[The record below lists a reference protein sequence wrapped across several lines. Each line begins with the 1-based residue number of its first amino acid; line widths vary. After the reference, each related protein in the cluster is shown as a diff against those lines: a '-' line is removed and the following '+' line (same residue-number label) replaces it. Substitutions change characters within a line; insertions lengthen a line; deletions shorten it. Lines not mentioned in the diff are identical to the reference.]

1 MASSGFRPAHNPR
14 LGILF
19 ICLGMTA
26 ITVNDAVL
34 KQFSDRYPLHEIVF
48 VRAAVAMLFSL
59 AMLRF
64 EGGLRALRTRRPGP
78 HLARGLCMVVA
89 NMAFFAALAAIPLA
103 DATALFFVAPLFI
116 TLLSIPFLGEKVGV
130 RRFSAVAVGF
140 VGVLVVLRPGGGG
153 LGPDLDRLTLL
164 LPVVAALAYA
174 TMQILTR
181 RLRASAPASAMA
193 IYIQGTLV
201 AVSFGFFVVAGD
213 GRYAAG
219 LDNRS
224 ALFLLRAWT
233 WPTPEHWLWFVFL
246 GGLSAFIAYAV
257 TQAYRL
263 TDAATLAPF
272 EYVALPMAIV
282 LGWLVFDHLPDVWVL
297 LGCALIAGSGV
308 YVYRRKKNLADAH
321 AGGPRR
327 RRRGER
333 PDSRPPPGAER
344 RTGAVIIGAGP
355 SAGAGDSPRTA
366 GASGRSGKSAAS
378 PAAAPPVARTAA
390 PLDGRPRPGTAGD
403 EP

>member
-1 MASSGFRPAHNPR
+1 MSSSGFRPAHNPR

-19 ICLGMTA
+19 ICLGM
-26 ITVNDAVL
+26 IVVTVNDSIL

-48 VRAAVAMLFSL
+48 VRATVAMLFGL

-78 HLARGLCMVVA
+78 HIARGLCMVVA
-89 NMAFFAALAAIPLA
+89 NMAFFGALAAIPLA

-116 TLLSIPFLGEKVGV
+116 TLLSIPFLGEKVGI

-140 VGVLVVLRPGGGG
+140 VGVLVVLRPGGGE
-153 LGPDLDRLTLL
+153 LGHSLDRLTML

-193 IYIQGTLV
+193 VYIQGTLI
-201 AVSFGFFVVAGD
+201 AVSLGFFVVAGD
-213 GRYAAG
+213 GRYAEG
-219 LDNRS
+219 MESKS

-233 WPTPEHWLWFVFL
+233 WPTLEHWLWFVLL
-246 GGLSAFIAYAV
+246 GGLSAFIAYAL

-263 TDAATLAPF
+263 SDAATLAPF
-272 EYVALPMAIV
+272 EYVALPMAIA

-308 YVYRRKKNLADAH
+308 YVYRRKKNLADADV
-321 AGGPRR
+321 GMPRR
-327 RRRGER
+327 RQEHGH
-333 PDSRPPPGAER
+333 PDSRQLVGAEPLVRPLPGGSVQQSTAPR
-344 RTGAVIIGAGP
+344 RTP
-355 SAGAGDSPRTA
+355 S
-366 GASGRSGKSAAS
+366 
-378 PAAAPPVARTAA
+378 
-390 PLDGRPRPGTAGD
+390 
-403 EP
+403 

>member
-1 MASSGFRPAHNPR
+1 MAGRGFRPAHNPR
-14 LGILF
+14 LGIAF
-19 ICLGMTA
+19 ICLGMMA
-26 ITVNDAVL
+26 ITVNDSIL

-59 AMLRF
+59 AVLRF
-64 EGGLRALRTRRPGP
+64 EGGLRALRTRRPGA
-78 HLARGLCMVVA
+78 HIARALCMVVA
-89 NMAFFAALAAIPLA
+89 NMSFFGALAAIPLA

-116 TLLSIPFLGEKVGV
+116 TLLSIPFLGERVGI

-140 VGVLVVLRPGGGG
+140 VGVLVVLRPAGEFGQAV
-153 LGPDLDRLTLL
+153 DRLILL

-174 TMQILTR
+174 AMQILTR

-193 IYIQGTLV
+193 VYIQGTLI
-201 AVSFGFFVVAGD
+201 AVSIGFFVAAGD

-219 LDNRS
+219 LESKS

-233 WPTPEHWLWFVFL
+233 WPTPEHWLWFVLL

-263 TDAATLAPF
+263 SDAATLAPF
-272 EYVALPMAIV
+272 EYIALPMAIA

-308 YVYRRKKNLADAH
+308 YVYRRKKNLADADV
-321 AGGPRR
+321 GVSRR
-327 RRRGER
+327 RRRR
-333 PDSRPPPGAER
+333 KR
-344 RTGAVIIGAGP
+344 
-355 SAGAGDSPRTA
+355 
-366 GASGRSGKSAAS
+366 
-378 PAAAPPVARTAA
+378 
-390 PLDGRPRPGTAGD
+390 
-403 EP
+403 

>member
-1 MASSGFRPAHNPR
+1 MSGREFRPANNPR

-19 ICLGMTA
+19 ICLGMTV
-26 ITVNDAVL
+26 ITVNDSIL

-48 VRAAVAMLFSL
+48 VRATVAMLFSL

-78 HLARGLCMVVA
+78 HIARVLCMVVA
-89 NMAFFAALAAIPLA
+89 NVAFFGALAAIPLA

-116 TLLSIPFLGEKVGV
+116 TLLSIPFLGEKVGI

-140 VGVLVVLRPGGGG
+140 VGVLVVLRPGGGE
-153 LGPDLDRLTLL
+153 LGSAPDRLTML

-174 TMQILTR
+174 GMQILTR

-193 IYIQGTLV
+193 VYIQGTLI
-201 AVSFGFFVVAGD
+201 AVSLGFFVVAGD
-213 GRYAAG
+213 GRYAA
-219 LDNRS
+219 DMESKS

-233 WPTPEHWLWFVFL
+233 WPTLEHWLWFVLL

-263 TDAATLAPF
+263 SDAASLAPF
-272 EYVALPMAIV
+272 EFIALPMAIA
-282 LGWLVFDHLPDVWVL
+282 LGWLVFDHLPDIWVL

-308 YVYRRKKNLADAH
+308 YVYRRKKKLADA
-321 AGGPRR
+321 GVGVPRR
-327 RRRGER
+327 RQEQEH
-333 PDSRPPPGAER
+333 PDSRQLVGTER
-344 RTGAVIIGAGP
+344 RTGAEKGV
-355 SAGAGDSPRTA
+355 
-366 GASGRSGKSAAS
+366 
-378 PAAAPPVARTAA
+378 AP
-390 PLDGRPRPGTAGD
+390 
-403 EP
+403 

>member
-1 MASSGFRPAHNPR
+1 M
-14 LGILF
+14 
-19 ICLGMTA
+19 MA
-26 ITVNDAVL
+26 ITVNDSIL

-59 AMLRF
+59 AVLRF
-64 EGGLRALRTRRPGP
+64 EGGLRALRTRRPGA
-78 HLARGLCMVVA
+78 HIARALCMVVA
-89 NMAFFAALAAIPLA
+89 NMSFFGALAAIPLA

-116 TLLSIPFLGEKVGV
+116 TLLSIPFLGERVGI

-140 VGVLVVLRPGGGG
+140 VGVLVVLRPAGEFGQAV
-153 LGPDLDRLTLL
+153 DRLILL

-174 TMQILTR
+174 AMQILTR

-193 IYIQGTLV
+193 VYIQGTLI
-201 AVSFGFFVVAGD
+201 AVSIGFFVAAGD

-219 LDNRS
+219 LESKS

-233 WPTPEHWLWFVFL
+233 WPTPEHWLWFVLL

-263 TDAATLAPF
+263 SDAATLAPF
-272 EYVALPMAIV
+272 EYIALPMAIA

-308 YVYRRKKNLADAH
+308 YVYRRKKNLADAEVGVSH
-321 AGGPRR
+321 RR
-327 RRRGER
+327 RRRKR
-333 PDSRPPPGAER
+333 
-344 RTGAVIIGAGP
+344 
-355 SAGAGDSPRTA
+355 
-366 GASGRSGKSAAS
+366 
-378 PAAAPPVARTAA
+378 
-390 PLDGRPRPGTAGD
+390 
-403 EP
+403 

>member
-1 MASSGFRPAHNPR
+1 MSSRGFRPAHNPR

-19 ICLGMTA
+19 ICLGMMT
-26 ITVNDAVL
+26 ITVNDAIL

-48 VRAAVAMLFSL
+48 VRATVAMLFSL

-64 EGGLRALRTRRPGP
+64 EGGLRALRTRRLGA
-78 HLARGLCMVVA
+78 HIARGLCMVVA
-89 NMAFFAALAAIPLA
+89 NMAFFGALAAIPLA

-116 TLLSIPFLGEKVGV
+116 TLLSIQFLGEKVGI

-140 VGVLVVLRPGGGG
+140 VGVLVVLRPAGE
-153 LGPDLDRLTLL
+153 LGHDLDRLTML

-193 IYIQGTLV
+193 VYIQGTLIT
-201 AVSFGFFVVAGD
+201 VSLGFFVVAGD

-219 LDNRS
+219 MESKS

-233 WPTPEHWLWFVFL
+233 WPTVEDWLWFVLL

-263 TDAATLAPF
+263 SDAATLAPF
-272 EYVALPMAIV
+272 EYVALPMAIA
-282 LGWLVFDHLPDVWVL
+282 LGWLVFDHIPDVWVL

-308 YVYRRKKNLADAH
+308 YVYRRKKNLADADV
-321 AGGPRR
+321 GVPRR
-327 RRRGER
+327 RQEQEH
-333 PDSRPPPGAER
+333 PDSRQLVGAER
-344 RTGAVIIGAGP
+344 RTVAEERATPRFRVDGGDGEFPNP
-355 SAGAGDSPRTA
+355 SDFSETR
-366 GASGRSGKSAAS
+366 RKK
-378 PAAAPPVARTAA
+378 RK
-390 PLDGRPRPGTAGD
+390 
-403 EP
+403 

>member
-1 MASSGFRPAHNPR
+1 MTRRGFRPAHNPR

-19 ICLGMTA
+19 ICLGMVAVT
-26 ITVNDAVL
+26 INDAIL

-48 VRAAVAMLFSL
+48 VRAVVAMLFSL

-64 EGGLRALRTRRPGP
+64 EGGLRALRTRRPGL
-78 HLARGLCMVVA
+78 HVARGLCMVAA

-116 TLLSIPFLGEKVGV
+116 TVLSIPFLGERVGI

-140 VGVLVVLRPGGGG
+140 VGVLVVLRPGSGE
-153 LGPDLDRLTLL
+153 LDSALERPAML

-174 TMQILTR
+174 GMQILTR

-193 IYIQGTLV
+193 IYVQGTLI
-201 AVSFGFFVVAGD
+201 AVSLAFFVVAGD
-213 GRYAAG
+213 GRYAEG
-219 LDNRS
+219 VESRT

-233 WPTPEHWLWFVFL
+233 WPTLEHWLWFVLL
-246 GGLSAFIAYAV
+246 GVLSGFFAYTL

-272 EYVALPMAIV
+272 EYVALPSAIV
-282 LGWLVFDHLPDVWVL
+282 LGWLMFDHIPDLWVL

-308 YVYRRKKNLADAH
+308 YVYQRRKKLAE
-321 AGGPRR
+321 AGI
-327 RRRGER
+327 
-333 PDSRPPPGAER
+333 AF
-344 RTGAVIIGAGP
+344 
-355 SAGAGDSPRTA
+355 
-366 GASGRSGKSAAS
+366 
-378 PAAAPPVARTAA
+378 
-390 PLDGRPRPGTAGD
+390 
-403 EP
+403 